1 MMTTENRH
9 IGTLRQ
15 WLVDGKIDRREFL
28 RSATLLGLSAGAA
41 YAFANKVTG
50 GPMVSTAHAQL
61 PKGGVI
67 RIGMRCKEI
76 ADPHT
81 YDWAE
86 KSNIARQV
94 CEYLTKTGVDNV
106 TRPYLLEKWE
116 ASDDLKT
123 WTLHV
128 RKDVKWHDG
137 RALAADDVI
146 WNIKHVLD
154 PATGSS
160 VLGLMKG
167 YMLKEVETGEKDEQG
182 NPKMT
187 TELWD
192 ANAIEK
198 VDDHTIRLNAQ
209 VPQLAVPEHFFHY
222 PFLILDPEEGGKF
235 GPGSNGTGPFELKS
249 HEVNRKAVLAARKD
263 YWGQGPNLEGI
274 EFIDLG
280 DDPSASVNA
289 LTSQQ
294 VHGLFGGEARLLQM
308 YERLDFVQRYEA
320 VTAETGVVRG
330 KVTEKPFDDARV
342 RKALR
347 LAVDSEQVLAV
358 TLGALGSVGEHH
370 HVCSVHPEYA
380 KLPIQKRDVEGAKR
394 LLTEA
399 GYPDGVDLEVAC
411 AVDPEWQL
419 ISMQVM
425 VQQWKEAGIRVK
437 IKSMP
442 GAQYW
447 DVWDKVPFGYTLW
460 YHRPLGVMIYGL
472 AYRSGVPWNES
483 SFSNPEFDRL
493 LSEAEG
499 LLDVEQRRQVMAK
512 LEHIMQEEGPI
523 VQPLWRSVFTYYD
536 KKVKG
541 FRMHPSNYIF
551 GEELALGA

>member
-1 MMTTENRH
+1 
-9 IGTLRQ
+9 
-15 WLVDGKIDRREFL
+15 
-28 RSATLLGLSAGAA
+28 
-41 YAFANKVTG
+41 
-50 GPMVSTAHAQL
+50 
-61 PKGGVI
+61 
-67 RIGMRCKEI
+67 
-76 ADPHT
+76 
-81 YDWAE
+81 
-86 KSNIARQV
+86 
-94 CEYLTKTGVDNV
+94 
-106 TRPYLLEKWE
+106 
-116 ASDDLKT
+116 
-123 WTLHV
+123 
-128 RKDVKWHDG
+128 
-137 RALAADDVI
+137 
-146 WNIKHVLD
+146 
-154 PATGSS
+154 
-160 VLGLMKG
+160 MKG

-235 GPGSNGTGPFELKS
+235 GPGSNGTGAFELKS
-249 HEVNRKAVLAARKD
+249 HDVNQKSVLVARKE
-263 YWGQGPNLEGI
+263 YWGEGPNLEGI

-294 VHGLFGGEARLLQM
+294 VHGLFGGEARLLQL
-308 YERLDFVQRYEA
+308 YEKLDFVQRYEA
-320 VTAETGVVRG
+320 VTAETAVVRG
-330 KVTEKPFDDARV
+330 KVTEKPFDDPRV

-347 LAVDSEQVLAV
+347 LAVDPQQVLAV
-358 TLGALGSVGEHH
+358 TLGALGSAGEHH

-380 KLPIQKRDVEGAKR
+380 KLEPAKRDVEGAKR
-394 LLTEA
+394 LLAEA
-399 GYPDGVDLEVAC
+399 GYQNGIDLEVAC

-483 SFSNPEFDRL
+483 SYSNPEFDKL

-499 LLDVEQRRQVMAK
+499 ILDVEQRREVMAK
-512 LEHIMQEEGPI
+512 LEHIMQEDGPI

-541 FRMHPSNYIF
+541 FKMHPSNYIF
-551 GEELALGA
+551 GEELALEA